1 MSAAETPGA
10 VVRLDPVSLAGL
22 LEALEAPVP
31 SPCGGSAAAIAGAMG
46 ASLVTLVAHQ
56 SRSWAEAPGIAA
68 QATALRDRLAV
79 LADEDADAF
88 AAALEALHAAESSGG
103 SRDRLLGVALA
114 RAADV
119 PLQIAAAAADVSE
132 LGSLAAANGSP
143 ALRPDAVTAT
153 VLAEAAARAAAQ
165 LVATNLASLPGDTRD
180 AEAASH
186 AAAAARARAA
196 ALSASEA

>member
-10 VVRLDPVSLAGL
+10 VVRLDQVSLAGL
-22 LEALEAPVP
+22 LGALEAPVP

-46 ASLVTLVAHQ
+46 ASLVTLVARQ
-56 SRSWAEAPGIAA
+56 SRSWTEAPGIAA
-68 QATALRDRLAV
+68 QAAALRDRLAV
-79 LADEDADAF
+79 LADEDVEAF
-88 AAALEALHAAESSGG
+88 AAALEALRAAKSSGG

-119 PLQIAAAAADVSE
+119 PLQIAAAAADVAE
-132 LGSLAAANGSP
+132 LGSLAASNGSP

-153 VLAEAAARAAAQ
+153 LLAEAAARGAAQ
-165 LVATNLASLPGDTRD
+165 LVSANLAALPGDARS
-180 AEAASH
+180 AEAVSH

-196 ALSASEA
+196 ALSTEEA